1 MQKPFNRA
9 IFLFIVSS
17 AISAAFIMAVDVS
30 FCGYARAEVSLVDQQ
45 DSFYW
50 YQEAKYQAVN
60 RKDYEKAMNY
70 CMKAVKLNPDN
81 QHANALK
88 AWLDERMTRLSD
100 IKKMK
105 ENLSRKGEET
115 TAEAETAAPGPPL
128 PEVPDTM
135 DNLNYFRGLTKLTE
149 GKFDEADRFFRDDL
163 VDNPD
168 RLESWFYVFKYQK
181 DNGNERQALLLLR
194 KLREK
199 LKKRGLSKVDPA
211 LMDTIKNQC
220 QLYQDE
226 AILQKGVYKHNL
238 AIDVNNEIR
247 GNNDWSAVSLIPPTS
262 EVLVPSKIMTGLD
275 IPKLKAKGWIPK
287 NFSTDPSFFK
297 VDINGRIVATRES
310 FRRKPV
316 IEIPALATDA
326 ARKMRDDV
334 ERLITQGDYYSYIG
348 VYDRAESFYDEALE
362 RDPMSPLA
370 NNNKGVVLKVR
381 GHYDAAIR
389 YFKKAIACDK
399 TYVEAYNNLATIYS
413 DRENYEEALKLFLI
427 ALKLNPN
434 EAGIRY
440 NIGVM
445 YHKLGKLDIAR
456 EYIGQAIQINSADP
470 SYYYQLGQI
479 DLKKGN
485 RHEAFKNLR
494 KVSNMVSKDSEIYSH
509 VMEILRTI
517 APE

>member
-1 MQKPFNRA
+1 MRNFRGFFRIA
-9 IFLFIVSS
+9 LLSL
-17 AISAAFIMAVDVS
+17 ALAAAAAAARELPAPRVS
-30 FCGYARAEVSLVDQQ
+30 FAEVSLVDQQ

-60 RKDYEKAMNY
+60 RKDYEKAMAF
-70 CMKAVKLNPDN
+70 CEKSIKLNPDN
-81 QHANALK
+81 RHALALRD
-88 AWLDERMTRLSD
+88 WLAERLARLAE

-105 ENLSRKGEET
+105 DKIDKPG
-115 TAEAETAAPGPPL
+115 AEASVEVEAPKPEPPAPKI
-128 PEVPDTM
+128 PETM
-135 DNLNYFRGLTKLTE
+135 DNLNYYRGLTKLTE

-163 VDNPD
+163 VENPD

-194 KLREK
+194 KIKEK
-199 LKKRGLSKVDPA
+199 LKSRGLDRIDPA
-211 LMDTIKNQC
+211 FMETLRSQC

-226 AILQKGVYKHNL
+226 AILQKGIYRHNL
-238 AIDVNNEIR
+238 AIDINNEIR
-247 GNNDWSAVSLIPPTS
+247 GNYDWSSLELIPRTS
-262 EVLVPSKIMTGLD
+262 EVLAPAKIMTGVD
-275 IPKLKAKGWIPK
+275 IPKLIASKSIPRA
-287 NFSTDPSFFK
+287 FSTDPSWFK
-297 VDINGRIVATRES
+297 VDINGRVAVVRES
-310 FRRKPV
+310 FRKKPV
-316 IEIPALATDA
+316 VEIPALATDA
-326 ARKMRDDV
+326 ARKLRDDV

-362 RDPMSPLA
+362 RDPMSPMA
-370 NNNKGVVLKVR
+370 NNNKGVVLKVK

-399 TYVEAYNNLATIYS
+399 TYVEAYNNLATVYS

-427 ALKLNPN
+427 ALKLNPA

-456 EYIGQAIQINSADP
+456 EYIMQAIQINSSDA

-485 RHEAFKNLR
+485 RREAFKNLR
-494 KVSNMVSKDSEIYSH
+494 RVSNMVPKDSEIYSR
-509 VMEILRTI
+509 VVEILRTI
-517 APE
+517 SPE